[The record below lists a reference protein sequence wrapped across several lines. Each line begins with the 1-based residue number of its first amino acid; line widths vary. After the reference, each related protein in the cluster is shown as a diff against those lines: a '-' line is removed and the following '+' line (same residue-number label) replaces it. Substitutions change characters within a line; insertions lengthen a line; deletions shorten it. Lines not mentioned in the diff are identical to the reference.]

1 MAGCAMRPG
10 AFLGSPGSLW
20 RAMGASGARFARR
33 FRRRLR
39 GSWSTG
45 GSASALFSLSGGAHP
60 PLPLFFRQSACFSVL
75 WLARF
80 ARSPLSAYIALVA
93 I

>member
-60 PLPLFFRQSACFSVL
+60 PLPPLFLDRVL
-75 WLARF
+75 ASLSCGSLASLARLF
-80 ARSPLSAYIALVA
+80 QHI
-93 I
+93 